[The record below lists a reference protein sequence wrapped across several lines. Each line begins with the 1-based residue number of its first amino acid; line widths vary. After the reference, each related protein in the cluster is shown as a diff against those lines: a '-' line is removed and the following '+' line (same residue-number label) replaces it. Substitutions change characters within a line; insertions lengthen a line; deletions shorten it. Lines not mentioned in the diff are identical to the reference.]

1 MRESKYSKRRL
12 FSAVLRTFTWRKKSG
27 CDIGFQDKFSSDVK
41 QDLPKYKDSPRNDEQ
56 KTSVGKVYLSAVVSL
71 VISFPYFYFGYI
83 LQEEK
88 RTTLS

>member
-41 QDLPKYKDSPRNDEQ
+41 QDLPKYEDSPRNDE
-56 KTSVGKVYLSAVVSL
+56 
-71 VISFPYFYFGYI
+71 
-83 LQEEK
+83 
-88 RTTLS
+88 